1 MAQEKKSFLLY
12 VDLIHTMEKLN
23 DEQTGRLFKHILRYV
38 NDLDPEPQD
47 QFTEVVFEPI
57 KQCLKRDLIKYEG
70 IRERNKENANK
81 RWNTKECD
89 RIPPHTTA
97 PNRIP
102 KRTKNADSD
111 NDNDK
116 DINIYRAFAHLK
128 LSIEDFDKLR
138 IEYSAEQINNVLDS
152 IENFKSNKNYSSLYL
167 TAKNWLKR
175 DVQKNEVETSDDR
188 LYKNVMAQIAK
199 NEQILKAK
207 KNDN

>member
-138 IEYSAEQINNVLDS
+138 IEYSADQINNVLDS
-152 IENFKSNKNYSSLYL
+152 IENYKQNKSYSSLYL

-199 NEQILKAK
+199 TEALKK
-207 KNDN
+207 GKNVN

>member
-138 IEYSAEQINNVLDS
+138 IEYSADQINNVLDS
-152 IENFKSNKNYSSLYL
+152 IENYKQNKSYSSLYL

-175 DVQKNEVETSDDR
+175 DVQKNVTETSDDR
-188 LYKNVMAQIAK
+188 LYNNVMAQIAK
-199 NEQILKAK
+199 TEALKK
-207 KNDN
+207 GKNVN

>member
-70 IRERNKENANK
+70 IRERNKDNANK

-116 DINIYRAFAHLK
+116 DINIYRAFAHLS
-128 LSIEDFDKLR
+128 LSVEDFDKLR
-138 IEYSAEQINNVLDS
+138 IEYSADQINNVLDS
-152 IENFKSNKNYSSLYL
+152 IENYKQNKNYSSLYL

-199 NEQILKAK
+199 TEALKK
-207 KNDN
+207 GKNVN